1 MALDLNADGHLPKRI
16 RSCTFESVFDLFVS
30 GFPSSQTRHALF
42 QEWKAYNQ
50 RLKQFI
56 PKVELVQWVN
66 GSYVTNK
73 VNPNDIDC
81 VTCIPFVHYQQLEDE
96 LIEFYTTVSLHDRDL
111 DAYICPVYPVENE
124 VSYNE
129 YHRRQADWSYLF
141 GQVKGSTAQKGF
153 LEITF

>member
-1 MALDLNADGHLPKRI
+1 MTLDLNADGLLPKGI
-16 RSCTFESVFDLFVS
+16 HSCTFDIVFDSFVLS
-30 GFPSSQTRHALF
+30 FPSSQTRHALF

-56 PKVELVQWVN
+56 PKVELVQWIN
-66 GSYVTNK
+66 GRYVTNK
-73 VNPNDIDC
+73 VNPNDIDF
-81 VTCIPFVHYQQLEDE
+81 VTYMPLAHYQHKEDQ
-96 LIEFYTTVSLHDRDL
+96 LIEFYTTVSLHDKGL

-124 VSYNE
+124 AGYNE

-141 GQVKGSTAQKGF
+141 GQVRDSMAQKGF